1 MTWFDLHFRDP
12 LAAGGKW
19 TAASQ
24 KEPSEAR
31 ASVGLGHTELRM
43 GATLRCSGGSTEAEP
58 RPNTAQIPAP
68 GRHGPAPVCARPLRP
83 GPAPAPSA
91 ALRELLGG

>member
-1 MTWFDLHFRDP
+1 MIYILGTLWQTL
-12 LAAGGKW
+12 LW
-19 TAASQ
+19 TAAAKRRS

-68 GRHGPAPVCARPLRP
+68 GRHGPAPVRALRLRP

-91 ALRELLGG
+91 ALRARLGG